1 MQLYVKTVVPA
12 LTVLIPAAYFTLV
25 SVCGQ
30 NTLMD
35 VAAETLL
42 FWAMAPMARHAI
54 AATDLNILD
63 GWEFELMFE

>member
-1 MQLYVKTVVPA
+1 MELTTAAVSQYVGPEMQLYVKTVVPA

-30 NTLMD
+30 KTLMD

-42 FWAMAPMARHAI
+42 F
-54 AATDLNILD
+54 
-63 GWEFELMFE
+63 